1 VAGWVDSH
9 CHLHMSEEPAA
20 LLLDRAS
27 GAGVEWVVDPG
38 TDAASSAAAIEL
50 GRQFPAKVF
59 PAVGLHPHDAE
70 RWDAERSEIERMAP
84 QAVAIGECGLD
95 FYRNLSSPDAQIAAF
110 RGQIDLAASLDKPL
124 IVHCRDAFS
133 EVFDLIGGAGAG
145 PRAILHCWTG
155 GPRWTK
161 RFADL
166 GVTFS
171 FAGPVAF
178 ETGDTVRRGAA
189 EAPPERT
196 MVETDTPYLSPV
208 PHRGYR
214 NEPAHV
220 ALVAGG
226 LAAAL
231 ALDASVVASQ
241 TTGNAAHLFGW
252 KHDDTNRDL
261 L

>member
-1 VAGWVDSH
+1 MAGWVDSH

-196 MVETDTPYLSPV
+196 MVETDTPFLTPP
-208 PHRGYR
+208 PHRR
-214 NEPAHV
+214 APNEPANV
-220 ALVAGG
+220 VRVG
-226 LAAAL
+226 AAL
-231 ALDASVVASQ
+231 AEVWGLPVAEVAGF
-241 TTGNAAHLFGW
+241 TTATATRVFRGG
-252 KHDDTNRDL
+252 
-261 L
+261 

>member
-1 VAGWVDSH
+1 MRSSPASRPEVAGWVDSH

-110 RGQIDLAASLDKPL
+110 RGQIDLAEGHPPLLDRRTPL
-124 IVHCRDAFS
+124 DQA
-133 EVFDLIGGAGAG
+133 
-145 PRAILHCWTG
+145 
-155 GPRWTK
+155 
-161 RFADL
+161 
-166 GVTFS
+166 
-171 FAGPVAF
+171 
-178 ETGDTVRRGAA
+178 VRRSGGD
-189 EAPPERT
+189 
-196 MVETDTPYLSPV
+196 V
-208 PHRGYR
+208 
-214 NEPAHV
+214 
-220 ALVAGG
+220 LVRRARR
-226 LAAAL
+226 
-231 ALDASVVASQ
+231 
-241 TTGNAAHLFGW
+241 F
-252 KHDDTNRDL
+252 RDG
-261 L
+261 